1 MAASS
6 ILDVPI
12 DVVEATDA
20 VSPST
25 CAGRVEFNHVT
36 LSFGRGRAALE
47 QVSFRAEPGE
57 VLAIAGPSG
66 RGKSTIADLRL
77 RLLDPDEGAVRI
89 DGVDLRR
96 LDLRTLR
103 RHVALVEQ
111 DPCRLHASMAEN
123 IRYSR
128 PDATDAEVRLAARL
142 SALEPFIAALPQGY
156 DTIVGERGSAMS
168 AGGVAIGADG
178 ALSDDCVDHGT
189 AVMAAVKDHASG
201 AACYAVRLFDS
212 RLTASA
218 ATLIATIDWAIDARV
233 HRINLSLGSSKP
245 SHEAAFTAAVT
256 RANAVGVSRGSRR
269 ETIRACGGCQTAC
282 QRLCRC
288 RPTGNARATTS
299 GSSTSAGSGCSGHP
313 GARAPIG
320 ATHTNGRWGEPTGRS
335 PSAHRRR
342 TCPRCYCWPVMRGV
356 PAPGFTFTLIIVV
369 VQQQPVA
376 PPPFS
381 EKSFRVTCRT

>member
-66 RGKSTIADLRL
+66 SGKSTIADLRL

-156 DTIVGERGSAMS
+156 DTIVCSAT
-168 AGGVAIGADG
+168 DF
-178 ALSDDCVDHGT
+178 L
-189 AVMAAVKDHASG
+189 
-201 AACYAVRLFDS
+201 DS
-212 RLTASA
+212 R
-218 ATLIATIDWAIDARV
+218 
-233 HRINLSLGSSKP
+233 
-245 SHEAAFTAAVT
+245 
-256 RANAVGVSRGSRR
+256 VSVI
-269 ETIRACGGCQTAC
+269 T
-282 QRLCRC
+282 
-288 RPTGNARATTS
+288 P
-299 GSSTSAGSGCSGHP
+299 
-313 GARAPIG
+313 
-320 ATHTNGRWGEPTGRS
+320 
-335 PSAHRRR
+335 
-342 TCPRCYCWPVMRGV
+342 
-356 PAPGFTFTLIIVV
+356 PA
-369 VQQQPVA
+369 
-376 PPPFS
+376 
-381 EKSFRVTCRT
+381 